1 MPYSLEPVKWSSKN
15 TVFVIS
21 ERLQKLFSGLTKR
34 IVERRAESST
44 CVLHVRPAVLRPCNM
59 KQARWL
65 CSSMALQ
72 HKGHKTSRT
81 RNTKTSSLNPFCLKC
96 KDRFLKEFG
105 YSFLIILYFSS
116 KQTAALD
123 SVQLLCSQ
131 TYPKKNKKSL
141 VYLGPERKLRLAVN
155 ILNSFLFFLFMW
167 S

>member
-116 KQTAALD
+116 KQKNHLSTWDQKGNSDLPWIFLIVFCFSCLCD
-123 SVQLLCSQ
+123 HKSVRRL
-131 TYPKKNKKSL
+131 PL
-141 VYLGPERKLRLAVN
+141 V
-155 ILNSFLFFLFMW
+155 LFT